1 MRANT
6 NYTNPP
12 YTYLPYD
19 IMNMHKIKVPLL
31 AFLTLQ
37 TLAQFSWSMPLEM
50 TRDELIRFTPEWK
63 GERFADGRP
72 KVSDSI
78 IERMKAVDIE
88 AAWVVLRNEGYDYQF
103 EAGWEH
109 VHPGETLC
117 GRAFTV
123 QYMPLRKVA
132 NDVIDEMGDEA
143 GRIGDQVS
151 WPIDMLVQGD
161 VYVADIYERVEGGPI
176 IGASLG
182 TTIYA
187 KSGNGVLFNGVARDL
202 EQLERIEGFNGFVR
216 GWNPGFYWASMIAG
230 INIPINIG
238 NVTVMPGD
246 VILGK
251 RGGVIVVPA
260 HLAEKVVKTAEL
272 IRLRDAFG
280 FERLKAGVYTPGQID
295 DRWTDEIEKDFSQ
308 WLNDHMDELP
318 VPKEQIQ
325 ELLKERT
332 W

>member
-1 MRANT
+1 
-6 NYTNPP
+6 
-12 YTYLPYD
+12 
-19 IMNMHKIKVPLL
+19 MNQHKITPILIVFLSLL
-31 AFLTLQ
+31 LI
-37 TLAQFSWSMPLEM
+37 AQFSMAMPLNMSRE
-50 TRDELIRFTPEWK
+50 ELIQFTPDWK
-63 GERFADGRP
+63 GERFPDGRP
-72 KVSDSI
+72 KVSDTI
-78 IERMKAVDIE
+78 IERMKSVDIE

-103 EAGWEH
+103 EEGWEH

-117 GRAFTV
+117 GRAMTV
-123 QYMPLRKVA
+123 QYMPLRKSVNA
-132 NDVIDEMGDEA
+132 VTNEIGDKN

-151 WPIDMLVQGD
+151 WPIDMLQQGD
-161 VYVADIYERVEGGPI
+161 VYVADIYNRIVGGPI

-216 GWNPGFYWASMIAG
+216 GWNPGFYWASMIMG

-238 NVTVMPGD
+238 NVAVMPGD
-246 VILGK
+246 IILGK
-251 RGGVIVVPA
+251 REGVIVVPA

-280 FERLKAGVYTPGQID
+280 FERLKAGVYTAGQID
-295 DRWTDEIEKDFSQ
+295 DRWTDEIEKDFSG
-308 WLNDHMDELP
+308 WLESRIDDLP

>member
-1 MRANT
+1 MLQINT
-6 NYTNPP
+6 IR
-12 YTYLPYD
+12 LVLV
-19 IMNMHKIKVPLL
+19 IISLL
-31 AFLTLQ
+31 ASV
-37 TLAQFSWSMPLEM
+37 QFTSAVVLNM
-50 TRDELIRFTPEWK
+50 TKDELIQLTPEWK
-63 GERFADGRP
+63 GERFPNGRP
-72 KVSDSI
+72 KVPDGI

-103 EAGWEH
+103 EDGWEH
-109 VHPGETLC
+109 VHPGTTLC
-117 GRAFTV
+117 GRAMTV
-123 QYMPLRKVA
+123 QYMPKRKVA
-132 NDVIDEMGDEA
+132 NEVINKIGSEEGHV
-143 GRIGDQVS
+143 GDQVS

-161 VYVADIYERVEGGPI
+161 VYVADVYNRIEGGPI

-182 TTIYA
+182 TAIYA
-187 KSGNGVLFNGVARDL
+187 NSGNGVLFNGVARDL

-216 GWNPGFYWASMIAG
+216 GWNPGFYWASMITG

-238 NVTVMPGD
+238 NVTVLPGD

-251 RGGVIVVPA
+251 REGVIVIPA

-272 IRLRDAFG
+272 IKLRDAFG

-295 DRWTDEIEKDFSQ
+295 DRWTDEIEKDFSG
-308 WLNDHMDELP
+308 WLEDHMDNLP
-318 VPKEQIQ
+318 VPREQIQ

>member
-1 MRANT
+1 MT
-6 NYTNPP
+6 
-12 YTYLPYD
+12 
-19 IMNMHKIKVPLL
+19 MNSKIVSRVLIPLL
-31 AFLTLQ
+31 CLFVFNTITSA
-37 TLAQFSWSMPLEM
+37 MPLKMGREDM
-50 TRDELIRFTPEWK
+50 IRFTPEWK
-63 GERFADGRP
+63 GERFENGRP

-78 IERMKAVDIE
+78 IKRMKAVDIE

-103 EAGWEH
+103 EEGWEH
-109 VHPGETLC
+109 VHPGEILC
-117 GRAFTV
+117 GRAMTV

-132 NDVIDEMGDEA
+132 NDVINEMGEA
-143 GRIGDQVS
+143 DGRIGGQVS

-161 VYVADIYERVEGGPI
+161 VYVADVYKRLEGGPI

-187 KSGNGVLFNGVARDL
+187 KSGNGVLFNGVSRDL

-216 GWNPGFYWASMIAG
+216 GWNPGFYWASMITG
-230 INIPINIG
+230 INVPINIG
-238 NVTVMPGD
+238 NVTVLPGD

-251 RGGVIVVPA
+251 RSGVIVVPA

-272 IRLRDAFG
+272 IQLRDAFG
-280 FERLKAGVYTPGQID
+280 FERLKAGVYTSGQID
-295 DRWTDEIEKDFSQ
+295 DRWTDPIEKDFSQ
-308 WLNDHMDELP
+308 WLEAHMDELP

>member
-1 MRANT
+1 MIRKKST
-6 NYTNPP
+6 PF
-12 YTYLPYD
+12 
-19 IMNMHKIKVPLL
+19 LL
-31 AFLTLQ
+31 AVLTIFAL
-37 TLAQFSWSMPLEM
+37 LHAAWAMPLKMSKEDM
-50 TRDELIRFTPEWK
+50 IRYTPDWK
-63 GERFADGRP
+63 GERFPDGRP

-78 IERMKAVDIE
+78 IERMKLVDIE

-103 EAGWEH
+103 EKGWEH

-117 GRAFTV
+117 GRAMTV

-132 NDVIDEMGDEA
+132 NDVTNEIGKKD
-143 GRIGDQVS
+143 GRIGAQVS
-151 WPIDMLVQGD
+151 WPIDMLQQGD
-161 VYVADIYERVEGGPI
+161 VYVADIYNREEGGPI

-216 GWNPGFYWASMIAG
+216 GWNPGFYWASMIMG
-230 INIPINIG
+230 INIPVNIG
-238 NVTVMPGD
+238 NVVVMPGD

-251 RGGVIVVPA
+251 RSGVVVVPA

-295 DRWTDEIEKDFSQ
+295 DRWTDEIEKDFSG
-308 WLNDHMDELP
+308 WLKDHMDELP

>member
-1 MRANT
+1 MT
-6 NYTNPP
+6 S
-12 YTYLPYD
+12 
-19 IMNMHKIKVPLL
+19 KIVNRILISL
-31 AFLTLQ
+31 IGLQ
-37 TLAQFSWSMPLEM
+37 VFSSVASAMPLQMDREAM
-50 TRDELIRFTPEWK
+50 IRFTPEWK
-63 GERFADGRP
+63 GERFPDGRP
-72 KVSDSI
+72 RVSDSI
-78 IERMKAVDIE
+78 IERMKSVDIE

-103 EAGWEH
+103 EEGWEH

-117 GRAFTV
+117 GRAMTV
-123 QYMPLRKVA
+123 QYMPLRKA
-132 NDVIDEMGDEA
+132 TNDVINEMGKAA
-143 GRIGDQVS
+143 GRIGAQVS

-161 VYVADIYERVEGGPI
+161 VYVADVYKRLEGGPI

-202 EQLERIEGFNGFVR
+202 EQLERIDGFNGFVR
-216 GWNPGFYWASMIAG
+216 GWNPGFYWASMITG
-230 INIPINIG
+230 INVPINIG

-251 RGGVIVVPA
+251 RSGVIVVPA
-260 HLAEKVVKTAEL
+260 HLAEKVVETAEL

-295 DRWTDEIEKDFSQ
+295 DRWSDEIEKDFSA
-308 WLNDHMDELP
+308 WLNDHIDELP
-318 VPKEQIQ
+318 VPREQIQ

>member
-1 MRANT
+1 
-6 NYTNPP
+6 
-12 YTYLPYD
+12 
-19 IMNMHKIKVPLL
+19 MNLYRLKVLAL
-31 AFLTLQ
+31 AFLSL
-37 TLAQFSWSMPLEM
+37 LFVAQLSWSMPLKMSREDM
-50 TRDELIRFTPEWK
+50 IRFTPEWK
-63 GERFADGRP
+63 GERFANGRP
-72 KVSDSI
+72 KVSDGI

-103 EAGWEH
+103 EEGWEH
-109 VHPGETLC
+109 VHPGEILC
-117 GRAFTV
+117 GRAMTV

-132 NDVIDEMGDEA
+132 NDVINEMGETD
-143 GRIGDQVS
+143 GRIGAQVS

-161 VYVADIYERVEGGPI
+161 VYVADVYRRLEGGPI

-187 KSGNGVLFNGVARDL
+187 KSGNGVLFNGVSRDL
-202 EQLERIEGFNGFVR
+202 EQLERIDGFNGFVR
-216 GWNPGFYWASMIAG
+216 GWNPGFYWASMITG

-238 NVTVMPGD
+238 NVTVLPGD

-251 RGGVIVVPA
+251 REGVIVVPA

-280 FERLKAGVYTPGQID
+280 FERLKAGIYTSGQID
-295 DRWTDEIEKDFSQ
+295 DRWTDEIEKDFSG
-308 WLNDHMDELP
+308 WLEAHMDKLP